1 MIKRIAAFVAA
12 LGLTLVGL
20 SVVPMS
26 ANAVAPCGVHIIEWG
41 VNAPG
46 ADTNANR
53 NAEFV
58 RIVNKTGAELDVE
71 GFWFQDNYPHVYK
84 LQANKVGAPLAADS
98 PFRKELG
105 VAGTADDH
113 FVLPIGGQV
122 YLYNGVGVDGTPA
135 NNTAALYWGPT
146 GFHHYNN
153 AGDVIS
159 FRDLGGV
166 ALDWVSYTP
175 YRTRHFC

>member
-1 MIKRIAAFVAA
+1 MIKKIASLTGA
-12 LGLTLVGL
+12 LALTLTGLTAG
-20 SVVPMS
+20 SVS
-26 ANAVAPCGVHIIEWG
+26 ASTAVTPCADVHIIEWG

-58 RIVNKTGAELDVE
+58 RIVNKNAAPLLVE

-84 LQANKVGAPLAADS
+84 LKGTNLPLGS
-98 PFRKELG
+98 PFRDG
-105 VAGTADDH
+105 GPTADPADDV
-113 FVLPIGGQV
+113 FVLPVGGQV
-122 YLYNGVGVDGTPA
+122 YLYNGVGVDGNPT
-135 NNTAALYWGPT
+135 NNTAALYWGAT

-153 AGDVIS
+153 AGDVVS
-159 FRDLGGV
+159 FRDAGGA